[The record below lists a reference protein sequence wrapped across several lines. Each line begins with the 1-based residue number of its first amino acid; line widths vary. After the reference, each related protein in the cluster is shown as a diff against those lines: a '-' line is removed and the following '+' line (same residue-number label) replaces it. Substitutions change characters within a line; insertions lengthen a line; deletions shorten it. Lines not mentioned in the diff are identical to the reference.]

1 MIIQRDRRLV
11 TASFGSL
18 FHSVI
23 VVGKKENLKIS
34 LCPFSGMCAAPSDLF
49 SFNSHKSILEVF
61 FSFVISDSSRP
72 SPDSEA
78 RSALANCKH
87 GLFHS
92 RYFENGPLEP
102 GHIFVGF
109 SLKKKKRFYAR
120 RKRRLKI

>member
-1 MIIQRDRRLV
+1 MV

-23 VVGKKENLKIS
+23 VVGKKEDQKIS

-49 SFNSHKSILEVF
+49 SFNTLKSMPEVV

-72 SPDSEA
+72 NRYSEA
-78 RSALANCKH
+78 RRALSNRKH
-87 GLFHS
+87 GLFHP

-102 GHIFVGF
+102 GYIFVGF
-109 SLKKKKRFYAR
+109 SLKKHFYAR